1 MEAAVDRLGRAGD
14 LAIEST
20 PEGAAVFPEIP
31 EELGAHPLLLTA
43 LHATVFFVG
52 STKEVVN
59 PVAADE
65 VLGRIETYLQR
76 LEGNDLRRV
85 EEDMVCLIT
94 YARSEKWDRGLIQAL
109 KTFLSDM
116 GVTSDDEE

>member
-1 MEAAVDRLGRAGD
+1 MSDDED
-14 LAIEST
+14 ESDDV

-31 EELGAHPLLLTA
+31 DELGVHPLLLGV

-59 PVAADE
+59 PDAADE
-65 VLGRIETYLQR
+65 ALGRIETYLQR
-76 LEGNDLRRV
+76 LEGNDLRRI
-85 EEDMVCLIT
+85 EEDMACLIT
-94 YARSEKWDRGLIQAL
+94 YARSEKWERGLIQAL

-116 GVTSDDEE
+116 GVTSERE

>member
-1 MEAAVDRLGRAGD
+1 MSDED
-14 LAIEST
+14 ESEDV

-31 EELGAHPLLLTA
+31 EELGVHPLLLAA

-52 STKEVVN
+52 STKEVIN

-116 GVTSDDEE
+116 GVTSEGKE